1 MKDDDKHEAE
11 EEDDYDAIAFA
22 TASGVYGD
30 NHADVTVDDTID
42 DTTDDTVEAF
52 REGMRKLTAE
62 EGAFGFVPG
71 RSSLNIPRRG
81 NSFS

>member
-1 MKDDDKHEAE
+1 MKDDDGHEAE
-11 EEDDYDAIAFA
+11 EEDDYDAIAVA

-30 NHADVTVDDTID
+30 NHADDTV
-42 DTTDDTVEAF
+42 DDTVEAF

-62 EGAFGFVPG
+62 EGAFEFVAG

>member
-1 MKDDDKHEAE
+1 MKDDDERGAE
-11 EEDDYDAIAFA
+11 EEDDYDAIAVA
-22 TASGVYGD
+22 TASGVYGE
-30 NHADVTVDDTID
+30 NHADDTV
-42 DTTDDTVEAF
+42 DDTVEAF

-71 RSSLNIPRRG
+71 RSSLNVPRRG